1 MFVSLWCN
9 MRLIFVF
16 LFLKKLAI
24 WIIFFKSTVFF
35 VLLLCV
41 HYSGIN
47 RVLNWLDYRRTLIK
61 RLPSVL
67 FMEAQRLH
75 RRPTMF
81 WFYRQGGYLQGLPK
95 SIYRSGSNNY
105 IIIKSITGI
114 KFFYWT
120 FCIWIKNIEYL
131 LYRDMK
137 NVNEWIR
144 YTLQSGTVPEK

>member
-1 MFVSLWCN
+1 MC
-9 MRLIFVF
+9 F
-16 LFLKKLAI
+16 LFWKLAI
-24 WIIFFKSTVFF
+24 WINFLNSTVHVFY
-35 VLLLCV
+35 VLFLCV

-105 IIIKSITGI
+105 IIIKVLVLLVLSSFIELSVSELKTLSICFTRTW
-114 KFFYWT
+114 K
-120 FCIWIKNIEYL
+120 
-131 LYRDMK
+131 M
-137 NVNEWIR
+137 
-144 YTLQSGTVPEK
+144 